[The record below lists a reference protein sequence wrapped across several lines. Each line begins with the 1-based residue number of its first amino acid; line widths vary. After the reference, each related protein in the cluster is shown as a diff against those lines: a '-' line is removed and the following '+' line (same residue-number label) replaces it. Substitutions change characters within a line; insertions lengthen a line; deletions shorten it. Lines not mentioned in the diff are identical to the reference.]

1 MSCQKGNTN
10 RSRPQ
15 KYKNQ
20 TSFKNNLY
28 DTSHKTKFINNIEV
42 ANVCER
48 CKKIIEWKIKYK
60 KYKPLKA
67 PAKCT
72 KCEQKTVKHAYHIMC
87 LPCARNHQVCP
98 KCSEKREIVESK
110 PSREESIK
118 LDAELQALLK
128 KLPERKRRTFIRYMN
143 RNCNKKKTNSEVI
156 ANEKENSE
164 ASDTDEE
171 NENVAEA
178 SSSKKEDFLEDL
190 LEKLKTAVIK
200 SGKNNDC
207 DDDFDDDLE
216 DDLENDLEDDLDIM

>member
-1 MSCQKGNTN
+1 MSCQKGNAN

-20 TSFKNNLY
+20 TAFKNDLH

-87 LPCARNHQVCP
+87 LPCAKNHQVCP
-98 KCSEKREIVESK
+98 KCGEKREIIEAK
-110 PSREESIK
+110 PNKEESIK
-118 LDAELQALLK
+118 LDAELQTLLK

-143 RNCNKKKTNSEVI
+143 RSCNSKKSNPGINSD
-156 ANEKENSE
+156 EKEDLE
-164 ASDTDEE
+164 ESDADEE
-171 NENVAEA
+171 NGKSTEKSSLNKENI
-178 SSSKKEDFLEDL
+178 LE
-190 LEKLKTAVIK
+190 ELKALVIK
-200 SGKNNDC
+200 EGK
-207 DDDFDDDLE
+207 DDDFNDDFS
-216 DDLENDLEDDLDIM
+216 DDSENDLDSIIKWKT

>member
-1 MSCQKGNTN
+1 MSCQKGNAN

-20 TSFKNNLY
+20 TAFKNDLH

-72 KCEQKTVKHAYHIMC
+72 KCEQKNVKHAYHIMC
-87 LPCARNHQVCP
+87 LSCAKNHQVCP
-98 KCSEKREIVESK
+98 KCGEKREIIEAK

-118 LDAELQALLK
+118 LDAELQTLLK

-143 RNCNKKKTNSEVI
+143 RNCKFDIYISIFRNYTYDYIIYVYI
-156 ANEKENSE
+156 Y
-164 ASDTDEE
+164 
-171 NENVAEA
+171 
-178 SSSKKEDFLEDL
+178 FL
-190 LEKLKTAVIK
+190 
-200 SGKNNDC
+200 
-207 DDDFDDDLE
+207 FR
-216 DDLENDLEDDLDIM
+216 